1 MSKQIDIT
9 KLERI
14 RDAAI
19 ILISRH
25 GLANASVAHIAQQ
38 AGVST
43 GYLYRHYAGK
53 EELLNDL
60 LDRVL
65 TRISDRAAQL
75 AVEMHAL
82 EDVVEGLVRY
92 IFTIAEQQP
101 EHVRFCLNL
110 QNDLSVPISGQVI
123 ERLRGLC
130 EDLRTKGEN
139 AGMIGGRITAEDLY
153 VAMLCMPLQYV
164 GVRLR
169 GAFRP
174 FGCGEEEIGHVASLC
189 LSAIKNK

>member
-1 MSKQIDIT
+1 MSKQIDKT

-19 ILISRH
+19 TLISRH
-25 GLANASVAHIAQQ
+25 GLANASVANIAKE

-65 TRISDRAAQL
+65 TRISDRVAQL
-75 AVEMHAL
+75 AEEMHTL
-82 EDVVEGLVRY
+82 EEVAEGLVRY
-92 IFTIAEQQP
+92 IFSIAEEQP

-110 QNDLSVPISGQVI
+110 QNDLSVPISGRVI

-130 EDLRTKGEN
+130 EDIRAKGKN

-169 GAFRP
+169 AAFRP
-174 FGCGEEEIGHVASLC
+174 FVCGEEEIRHVASLC
-189 LSAIKNK
+189 LSAIKHE